1 MDGAD
6 TRPESTMGGS
16 PALNEKLPAGLPTS
30 LARLARMLGQRGV
43 PVFIDADGESVLAT
57 LLEGEVLY
65 TLTAGLDSISFRSLW
80 SRGFSS
86 ARYRD
91 AANVCNEWNSV
102 AAWTKA
108 YASEPS
114 AEEDRAVRVFS
125 VGQIMWDER
134 EDVFGARL
142 DDSLNTIQVFYA
154 WLGEQYPDPIRIP
167 SGPYGKRG

>member
-1 MDGAD
+1 MNGTD
-6 TRPESTMGGS
+6 TKSESTIGGL
-16 PALNEKLPAGLPTS
+16 PTLNEKLSEGLPAP
-30 LARLARMLGQRGV
+30 LARLAKMLGQRGV
-43 PVFIDADGESVLAT
+43 PVFIDAGGESVLAT

-80 SRGFSS
+80 NRGFSS

-91 AANVCNEWNSV
+91 AADVCNEWNSV

-114 AEEDRAVRVFS
+114 VEEDRAVRVFS

-142 DDSLNTIQVFYA
+142 DDSLKIVQAFYA
-154 WLGEQYPDPIRIP
+154 WLGEQYPDPIRTP

>member
-43 PVFIDADGESVLAT
+43 PVFIDADGDSVLAT